1 MPSYADITFEGAE
14 KAIYDLDI
22 MNKGEIQ
29 NLVKEL
35 FVPVQPLNQL
45 VVSNFWEKFEIFDK
59 VNVCVLYN
67 SIEVQMSKNSNSYK
81 IVERY
86 YLSVRFR
93 WITLIN
99 DGFYEF
105 PYRVYLSVVF
115 IY

>member
-45 VVSNFWEKFEIFDK
+45 VISNFKSSRS
-59 VNVCVLYN
+59 
-67 SIEVQMSKNSNSYK
+67 SIK
-81 IVERY
+81 
-86 YLSVRFR
+86 
-93 WITLIN
+93 
-99 DGFYEF
+99 
-105 PYRVYLSVVF
+105 
-115 IY
+115 